1 LSAQVFRWSNDREK
15 AAKNERNI
23 RGETETMKYTQWM
36 MAALLSVGTLA
47 TVNAQTSAPVKDDLF
62 AGTEIF
68 EKGATDVNE
77 ISMDPASLGMVTGK
91 DSHKA
96 HGMMLN
102 VVRSYTYDKP
112 GMYNPADV
120 EPFRAKLN
128 TNGWQCTVHS
138 RNLKYGQSTD
148 ICEKQRTDGLRERAI
163 ITVAPK
169 ELTFIHQITHEG
181 GGDSMMMLPGMS
193 DLTTLAMLDHL
204 DIPMHVAIPP
214 IPPVHVNLPP
224 IPPIPPININM
235 RDLENSV
242 REGMKNY
249 QPMDSEEMKQIMA
262 EAQKAVAEAQK
273 SFSDAQRE
281 RQDATEPKQPE

>member
-1 LSAQVFRWSNDREK
+1 MMNRK
-15 AAKNERNI
+15 
-23 RGETETMKYTQWM
+23 QWM

-47 TVNAQTSAPVKDDLF
+47 TVSAQTSAPVKDDLF

-77 ISMDPASLGMVTGK
+77 ITMDPASLGMVTGK

-96 HGMMLN
+96 HGMVLN
-102 VVRSYTYDKP
+102 VVRSYSYDKP
-112 GMYNPADV
+112 GMYNPADI

-138 RNLKYGQSTD
+138 RNLKSGQSTD
-148 ICEKQRTDGLRERAI
+148 ICEKQRSDGMKERAI

-169 ELTFIHQITHEG
+169 ELTFIHSISHEH
-181 GGDSMMMLPGMS
+181 GGDSLMMFPGMDS
-193 DLTTLAMLDHL
+193 LTTLAMLDHL
-204 DIPMHVAIPP
+204 DIPIPP
-214 IPPVHVNLPP
+214 IPPLHVTIPPLPP
-224 IPPIPPININM
+224 VPPINIDMGN
-235 RDLENSV
+235 LESSI

-249 QPMDSEEMKQIMA
+249 RMDSDEMKKIMS

-273 SFSDAQRE
+273 SLSDAQKERE
-281 RQDATEPKQPE
+281 DADRPKLPKQPE